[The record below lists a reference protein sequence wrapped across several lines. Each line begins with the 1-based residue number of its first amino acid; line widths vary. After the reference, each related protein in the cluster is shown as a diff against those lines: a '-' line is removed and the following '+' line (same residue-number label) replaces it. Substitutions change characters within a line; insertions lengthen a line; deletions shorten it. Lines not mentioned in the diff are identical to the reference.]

1 MTICQRVA
9 ARLDELK
16 MTRKQLADAAGVAP
30 STLHTWL
37 FRGEDFPSSYIE
49 VFAKA
54 MDCSVSWLVTGEEVP
69 ATVIPDDYVQL
80 NDQER
85 FIINA
90 LRTLDFEGSIVVQ
103 NKAIEEMRRVKAM
116 QGSSSGA
123 PGVAAEK
130 GA

>member
-9 ARLDELK
+9 ARLDELG
-16 MTRKQLADAAGVAP
+16 MARKQLADAAGVAP

-37 FRGEDFPSSYIE
+37 FRGEDFPASYIE
-49 VFAKA
+49 VFAKTL
-54 MDCSVSWLVTGEEVP
+54 DCSIAWLVTGEEAP
-69 ATVIPDDYVQL
+69 ETVIPDDYVQL

-90 LRTLDFEGSIVVQ
+90 LRSLDYEGSIVVQ
-103 NKAIEEMRRVKAM
+103 NKAIEEMRRVKTM
-116 QGSSSGA
+116 QGNGAGA